1 MPPLDPSPRNN
12 RRLDSWKEIGAFFGR
27 DERTAKRWETA
38 RGLPIHR
45 VPGAGRANVYAYTDE
60 LADWLAGANLAA
72 EPEPST
78 NSGARS
84 IAGGSPENSTD
95 IGAFTAVPS
104 VDAPSVERRFRDR
117 RSLRGPQSTSLL
129 WRYLRELRYAV
140 VVFAVL
146 AIAFVIVGL
155 VRRSSSARDA
165 HADAAASGRS
175 SARRRVEPEAEQ
187 LYLKGIYYWNK
198 RTPEGLNQA
207 VDYFTQAVV
216 RDPQYAEAYVGL
228 ANSYNLL
235 REYSV
240 MSPNEAYPRAMAAAK
255 RAVALDDSLSGA
267 HSSLA
272 FVEFY
277 WSWDVAGAQREF
289 ERALAL
295 DPNSVVAHHWHATFL
310 LQLGRFPEAIEE
322 IETAQKLDPNSR
334 SILADKGLIL
344 FYAGQRKEGISLLKQ
359 LETTEPDFL
368 SPHSY
373 LAFAHLVQGDYPQ
386 YLAESR
392 KVATLLHDTQRLGI
406 VATGEK
412 GFARAG
418 SRGMLTAI
426 LKEQQRLHRTGQEQA
441 YNVAVT
447 CALLG
452 MKQEA
457 IDDLQSAYLQR
468 EPEFLRLR
476 IDPLLSSLHDEPR
489 FREMLAQ
496 IGMPPLP

>member
-1 MPPLDPSPRNN
+1 MPPLDPSPRTN
-12 RRLDSWKEIGAFFGR
+12 RRLDTWKEIGAFFGR
-27 DERTAKRWETA
+27 DERTAKRWETT
-38 RGLPIHR
+38 RGLPVHR

-60 LADWLAGANLAA
+60 LTDWLAGANLAA
-72 EPEPST
+72 EPEPSPD
-78 NSGARS
+78 SGAHPT
-84 IAGGSPENSTD
+84 AGGSTEVPTD
-95 IGAFTAVPS
+95 SGISVDSPS
-104 VDAPSVERRFRDR
+104 VDRRFRDR
-117 RSLRGPQSTSLL
+117 RRERGPHSPSLL
-129 WRYLRELRYAV
+129 WRYLRDVRYAV
-140 VVFAVL
+140 VALAVL
-146 AIAFVIVGL
+146 AVAFVIVGI
-155 VRRSSSARDA
+155 VRRSPSARDA
-165 HADAAASGRS
+165 HADAALSGTS
-175 SARRRVEPEAEQ
+175 SPRHRVEPDAEQ

-235 REYSV
+235 REYSA
-240 MSPNEAYPRAMAAAK
+240 MPPSEAYPRALAAAK
-255 RAVALDDSLSGA
+255 RAVALDYSLSGA

-289 ERALAL
+289 ERALEL

-310 LQLGRFPEAIEE
+310 LQLGRFTEAIEE

-344 FYAGQRKEGISLLKQ
+344 FYSGQTEEGISLLKQ
-359 LETTEPDFL
+359 MEATEPDFL
-368 SPHSY
+368 SPHAY
-373 LAFAHLVQGDYPQ
+373 LAFAHLVQGEYPQ
-386 YLAESR
+386 YLTESR
-392 KVATLLHDTQRLGI
+392 EVATLLHDAQRLAI
-406 VATGEK
+406 VAAGEK

-426 LKEQQRLHRTGQEQA
+426 LKEQQRLRSTGQEQA
-441 YNVAVT
+441 YNLAVT

-457 IDDLQSAYLQR
+457 LDDLQSAYLKR

>member
-1 MPPLDPSPRNN
+1 MPPLEPSPRNN
-12 RRLDSWKEIGAFFGR
+12 RRLDTWKEIGAFFGR
-27 DERTAKRWETA
+27 DERTAKRWETT
-38 RGLPIHR
+38 RGLPVHR

-72 EPEPST
+72 EPELSPD
-78 NSGARS
+78 SGAHS
-84 IAGGSPENSTD
+84 TAGGSPEVRTD
-95 IGAFTAVPS
+95 IGTTVATPS
-104 VDAPSVERRFRDR
+104 LDRRSRDR
-117 RSLRGPQSTSLL
+117 RRDGGPHSSALF
-129 WRYLRELRYAV
+129 WRYLHEVRYGV
-140 VVFAVL
+140 VALAVL
-146 AIAFVIVGL
+146 AVAFVIVGI

-165 HADAAASGRS
+165 HASAAVSERS
-175 SARRRVEPEAEQ
+175 LPPRRVDPEAEQ

-240 MSPNEAYPRAMAAAK
+240 MPPSQAYPRAMAAAK
-255 RAVALDDSLSGA
+255 RAIAIDDSLSGA

-277 WSWDVAGAQREF
+277 WSWDIAGAQREF

-310 LQLGRFPEAIEE
+310 LQIGRFPEAVEE

-344 FYAGQRKEGISLLKQ
+344 FYAGQKDEGVTLLKQ
-359 LETTEPDFL
+359 LEATEPDFL
-368 SPHSY
+368 SPHAY

-392 KVATLLHDTQRLGI
+392 KVASLLHDAQRLAI
-406 VATGEK
+406 VVTGEK
-412 GFARAG
+412 GFASAG
-418 SRGMLTAI
+418 SRGMLMAM
-426 LKEQQRLHRTGQEQA
+426 LKEQQNLYDIGQEQA

-447 CALLG
+447 SALLG
-452 MKQEA
+452 RKQEA
-457 IDDLQSAYLQR
+457 LDELQSAYLKR
-468 EPEFLRLR
+468 EPDFLRVR

-496 IGMPPLP
+496 IGLPPLP